1 MCAGGEPRFRRL
13 RQLVADVGEI
23 SRVRL
28 DAQGDFQRLIHT
40 EMSRMRFVAK
50 RIDDQDFHARDK
62 IDNRIRYDAAVAQV
76 GDKFLV

>member
-1 MCAGGEPRFRRL
+1 
-13 RQLVADVGEI
+13 
-23 SRVRL
+23 
-28 DAQGDFQRLIHT
+28 
-40 EMSRMRFVAK
+40 MRFVAK